1 LDGKA
6 AHPVS
11 CAVKTGARLPHC
23 RFNAPALFTGRPVA
37 ASVTAGGHGG
47 CFKEIVFMGLFPVF
61 LGAGRF
67 GPGTSSRRTRARAGF
82 RLLCALFLGAAGSAY
97 PVPGTPPAFAKGPD
111 SLADLAESVSDA
123 VVNISATQTMDE
135 KHASNAPQLEPGT
148 PFDDLFEEF
157 FRRHQQGGQGG
168 NDRPDQKPRER
179 KSNSLGSGFVID
191 PSGIVITNNH
201 VIADAN
207 EVTVIFT
214 DGQKLKAEIIGKDE
228 KVDVAVLRVKPDK
241 PLKAVKFGDSEK
253 MRVGDWVVAVGNPF
267 GLGGTVTAGII
278 SARHRNIDSG
288 PYDNYFQTD
297 AAINKGNSG
306 GPLFNMAGDVI
317 GINTAILSPSGGSIG
332 IGFATPAATV
342 IPVIDQLQKFGETR
356 RGWLGVR
363 IQNVDDTIAESLNLG
378 QLRGALVAGTDD
390 KGPAKAAGLKA
401 GDVIVKFDG
410 LDIKE
415 SRDLPKI
422 VASEP
427 VGKEV
432 EIVVVRQGKQV
443 TKTIKLGRLEEN
455 EKQVSLAAKRD
466 DAGKKATAGPVE
478 KALGMEFSSLTD
490 ELRQKFAIKSTVAAG
505 VVITDVDPDSSAAEK
520 HVQTGDV
527 IVEINQEPVKD
538 PADMAKKIEALK
550 SGGKKSALLLVSNGQ
565 GEVRFVAL
573 GLP

>member
-1 LDGKA
+1 MANLAGQVRGLA
-6 AHPVS
+6 
-11 CAVKTGARLPHC
+11 
-23 RFNAPALFTGRPVA
+23 GRPAVIR
-37 ASVTAGGHGG
+37 GRL
-47 CFKEIVFMGLFPVF
+47 KEIVFMGLFPEFRGVEHF
-61 LGAGRF
+61 ACDAR
-67 GPGTSSRRTRARAGF
+67 PRRSDARA
-82 RLLCALFLGAAGSAY
+82 ALMFASALVLGAAGSLP
-97 PVPGTPPAFAKGPD
+97 PVPDPAFAKGPE
-111 SLADLAESVSDA
+111 SLADLADAVSDA
-123 VVNISATQTMDE
+123 VVNISATQNMDD
-135 KHASNAPQLEPGT
+135 KHAENPPQFEPGT

-157 FRRHQQGGQGG
+157 FRRHQQG
-168 NDRPDQKPRER
+168 NDRQDQKQRQR
-179 KSNSLGSGFVID
+179 KSNSLGSGFVVD
-191 PSGIVITNNH
+191 PSGVVITNNH

-207 EVTVIFT
+207 EVTVIFA
-214 DGQKLKAEIIGKDE
+214 DGQKLKGDLVGKDE

-278 SARHRNIDSG
+278 SARHRNIESG

-306 GPLFNMAGDVI
+306 GPLFNMAGEVI

-342 IPVIDQLQKFGETR
+342 VPVIDQLEKFGETR
-356 RGWLGVR
+356 RGWLGVH

-378 QLRGALVAGTDD
+378 QVRGALIAGTDD

-410 LDIKE
+410 IEIKE

-422 VASEP
+422 VAAAP
-427 VGKEV
+427 VGKDV
-432 EIVVVRQGKQV
+432 AIVVIRQGKQI
-443 TKTIKLGRLEEN
+443 TKTIKLGRLEDN
-455 EKQVSLAAKRD
+455 DKLTSLAAKRGN
-466 DAGKKATAGPVE
+466 AGKQAIAGAVE

-490 ELRQKFAIKSTVAAG
+490 DLRQKFAIKNNVVAG
-505 VVITDVDPDSSAAEK
+505 VVITGVDPDSVAADK
-520 HVQTGDV
+520 HVQAGDV
-527 IVEINQEPVKD
+527 VMEINQEPVKE
-538 PADMAKKIEALK
+538 PADIAKKIRALK
-550 SGGKKSALLLVSNGQ
+550 EGGKKSALLLVANGQ

>member
-1 LDGKA
+1 ME
-6 AHPVS
+6 S
-11 CAVKTGARLPHC
+11 TARHA
-23 RFNAPALFTGRPVA
+23 N
-37 ASVTAGGHGG
+37 
-47 CFKEIVFMGLFPVF
+47 
-61 LGAGRF
+61 
-67 GPGTSSRRTRARAGF
+67 RRGIPARAAMMVA
-82 RLLCALFLGAAGSAY
+82 CALALGAAGSAW
-97 PVPGTPPAFAKGPD
+97 PILGVSSAATSKGPD
-111 SLADLAESVSDA
+111 SVADLAEAVSDA
-123 VVNISATQTMDE
+123 VVNISATQTMDQ
-135 KHASNAPQLEPGT
+135 KHAGNAPQLEPGT

-157 FRRHQQGGQGG
+157 FRRHQQGNKDRGG
-168 NDRPDQKPRER
+168 DQKQRER

-201 VIADAN
+201 VVADAN

-214 DGQKLKAEIIGKDE
+214 DGQKLKAEVLGKDE

-306 GPLFNMAGDVI
+306 GPLFNMAGEVI

-342 IPVIDQLQKFGETR
+342 IPVIDQLEKFGETR

-363 IQNVDDTIAESLNLG
+363 IQNVDDTIAETLNLG
-378 QLRGALVAGTDD
+378 QVRGALVAGTDD

-410 LDIKE
+410 TEIKE

-422 VASEP
+422 VASAP
-427 VGKEV
+427 VGKDV
-432 EIVVVRQGKQV
+432 EIVVVRQGKEL
-443 TKTIKLGRLEEN
+443 TKMIKLGRLEDN
-455 EKQVSLAAKRD
+455 EKRTSLAAKHEEP
-466 DAGKKATAGPVE
+466 GKSVTAGPVE
-478 KALGMEFSSLTD
+478 KALGMEFSGLTD
-490 ELRQKFAIKSTVAAG
+490 ELRQKFSIKSNVASG
-505 VVITDVDPDSSAAEK
+505 VVITDVDPESNAADK
-520 HVQTGDV
+520 HVQVGDV
-527 IVEINQEPVKD
+527 LMEINQEPVKD
-538 PADMAKKIEALK
+538 PADIAKKIQALK
-550 SGGKKSALLLVSNGQ
+550 SGGKKSALLLVANGQ

-573 GLP
+573 ALP

>member
-1 LDGKA
+1 MANLAGQVRGLA
-6 AHPVS
+6 
-11 CAVKTGARLPHC
+11 
-23 RFNAPALFTGRPVA
+23 GRPAVIR
-37 ASVTAGGHGG
+37 GRL
-47 CFKEIVFMGLFPVF
+47 KEIVFMGLFPEFRGVEHF
-61 LGAGRF
+61 ACDAR
-67 GPGTSSRRTRARAGF
+67 SRRSDARA
-82 RLLCALFLGAAGSAY
+82 ALIFASALVLGAAGSLP
-97 PVPGTPPAFAKGPD
+97 PVPGPAFAKGPE
-111 SLADLAESVSDA
+111 SLADLADAVSDA
-123 VVNISATQTMDE
+123 VVNISATQNMDD
-135 KHASNAPQLEPGT
+135 KHAENPPQFEPGT

-157 FRRHQQGGQGG
+157 FRRHQQG
-168 NDRPDQKPRER
+168 NDRQDQKQRQR
-179 KSNSLGSGFVID
+179 KSNSLGSGFVVD
-191 PSGIVITNNH
+191 PSGVVITNNH

-207 EVTVIFT
+207 EVTVIFA
-214 DGQKLKAEIIGKDE
+214 DGQKLKGDLVGKDE

-278 SARHRNIDSG
+278 SARHRNIESG

-306 GPLFNMAGDVI
+306 GPLFNMAGEVI

-342 IPVIDQLQKFGETR
+342 VPVIDQLEKFGETR
-356 RGWLGVR
+356 RGWLGVH

-378 QLRGALVAGTDD
+378 QVHGALIAGTDD

-410 LDIKE
+410 TEIKE

-422 VASEP
+422 VAAAP
-427 VGKEV
+427 VGKDV
-432 EIVVVRQGKQV
+432 AIVVIRQGKQI
-443 TKTIKLGRLEEN
+443 TKTIKLGRLEDN
-455 EKQVSLAAKRD
+455 DKLTSLAAKRGN
-466 DAGKKATAGPVE
+466 AGKQAIVGAVE

-490 ELRQKFAIKSTVAAG
+490 DLRQKFAIKNNVVAG
-505 VVITDVDPDSSAAEK
+505 VVITGVDPDSVAADK
-520 HVQTGDV
+520 HVQAGDV
-527 IVEINQEPVKD
+527 VMEINQEPVKE
-538 PADMAKKIEALK
+538 PADIAKKIRALK
-550 SGGKKSALLLVSNGQ
+550 EGGKKSALLLVANGQ